1 MFKLSSF
8 QQCISSQKN
17 IPQYILSGSVFMIGV
32 ALFSI
37 VNVAHAEDNSM
48 GSSKDNKVDTEIE
61 RITIKGRSNSAI
73 YAFKSGDFQLA
84 ETKFKNN
91 AACALRAE
99 RDLQA
104 FKDALK
110 NSQPDG
116 LIPRSP
122 RRTPERCKDRG
133 LQLYMAGL
141 SQLQLNLSKEAE
153 NSFERA
159 ISLKNRLYDAH
170 YRLALIKLLRQDKES
185 AKTHFSKIKEILK
198 VCDDCDVR
206 DEILERIDYLKKA
219 LNSDINLVKNTK

>member
-1 MFKLSSF
+1 MFTLTSF
-8 QQCISSQKN
+8 QKPISFHKK
-17 IPQYILSGSVFMIGV
+17 ILQYNLSCSVLIIGV
-32 ALFSI
+32 ALLSI
-37 VNVAHAEDNSM
+37 VNNAHAQETS
-48 GSSKDNKVDTEIE
+48 GVSKDNKERTEIE
-61 RITIKGRSNSAI
+61 KITIEGRSNSAM
-73 YAFKSGDFQLA
+73 YSFKSGDFQLA

-170 YRLALIKLLRQDKES
+170 YRLALIKLLREDKES

-206 DEILERIDYLKKA
+206 DEILVRIDYLKKA
-219 LNSDINLVKNTK
+219 LNGDINLVKNTK